1 MFRRVFLPVVLTLLA
16 QPAFAQ
22 EADLCPMTDAGGNC
36 VRILACLGEDG
47 RWFHGRAYGR
57 GDGTLSGAANDG
69 VACAGTWVSQNAE
82 GQGQAD
88 VTCADGLQVTVL
100 YDYQDVH
107 TGTAV
112 GQGIANTGDL
122 VMVWSG
128 DHVLT
133 FFQNGTVEAEA
144 MMRCG
149 DHMIPLR

>member
-1 MFRRVFLPVVLTLLA
+1 MYRHALLATAFATLTL
-16 QPAFAQ
+16 PAVAQ
-22 EADLCPMTDAGGNC
+22 EADLCPMTDKGGNC
-36 VRILACLGEDG
+36 VRILACLGEEG

-57 GDGTLSGAANDG
+57 GEGILTGAVNDG
-69 VACAGTWVSQNAE
+69 VACSGRWVTQNAG

-122 VMVWSG
+122 VKAWSG
-128 DHVLT
+128 NHVLT
-133 FFQNGTVEAEA
+133 FFQDGTAGAEA
-144 MMRCG
+144 NLRCG
-149 DHMIPLR
+149 ENVIPLR